1 MNVEE
6 TESAGGQGEAMDK
19 RAKGERDEDIMAETV
34 ITFSEKNSF
43 IFGSQKRF
51 PFSQYFPH
59 PPPCRKVEEL
69 ACLVVEFGESRK

>member
-19 RAKGERDEDIMAETV
+19 RAKRERDEDIMAEII
-34 ITFSEKNSF
+34 ITFSEKNVPF

-51 PFSQYFPH
+51 PFSQYFP
-59 PPPCRKVEEL
+59 PTYRKIEEL